1 MTFLLS
7 QQFEKA
13 VEDFTTFIRFDN
25 KVVDHVNRHLHLMM
39 KDTTRAYED
48 YNTAIRTNWRVL
60 GLQPP
65 RDALHGPE
73 KYDEALA
80 DFDKSIE
87 CDSTYILLLQPGTRL
102 FDDQPSGAGNEDFSW
117 H

>member
-25 KVVDHVNRHLHLMM
+25 KVVDAYVNRGTSYLMM

-48 YNTAIRTNWRVL
+48 YNTAIRTNRES
-60 GLQPP
+60 P
-65 RDALHGPE
+65 
-73 KYDEALA
+73 LA
-80 DFDKSIE
+80 YSRRGMLYMAQKKI
-87 CDSTYILLLQPGTRL
+87 R
-102 FDDQPSGAGNEDFSW
+102 
-117 H
+117 